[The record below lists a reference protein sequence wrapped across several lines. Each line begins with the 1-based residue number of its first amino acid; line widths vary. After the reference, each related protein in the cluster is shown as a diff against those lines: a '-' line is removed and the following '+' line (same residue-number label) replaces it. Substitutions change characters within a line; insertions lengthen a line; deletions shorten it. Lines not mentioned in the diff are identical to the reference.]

1 MERGLASEVVEEE
14 LTALYPE
21 VLEHYLD
28 GIRHR
33 ARTAH
38 VVFDVFGSFV
48 ILEVVVEDNLMD
60 EARVAPPVVLG
71 LRIREGD
78 VEGEVG
84 ELTFDLAE
92 VLFVEDLLLA
102 SCSIPVGDLTTRM

>member
-28 GIRHR
+28 GISHW

-48 ILEVVVEDNLMD
+48 ILEVVVEDDLMD
-60 EARVAPPVVLG
+60 EACVARPVVLG
-71 LRIREGD
+71 LRI
-78 VEGEVG
+78 
-84 ELTFDLAE
+84 
-92 VLFVEDLLLA
+92 
-102 SCSIPVGDLTTRM
+102 